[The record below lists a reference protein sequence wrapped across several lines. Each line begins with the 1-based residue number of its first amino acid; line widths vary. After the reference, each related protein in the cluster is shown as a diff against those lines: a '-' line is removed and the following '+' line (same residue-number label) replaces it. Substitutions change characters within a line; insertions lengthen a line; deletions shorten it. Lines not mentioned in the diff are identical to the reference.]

1 MLAPDCV
8 VAIAG
13 SGSAGAAR
21 FAQTRSPSVR
31 TRHGS
36 TRTLGIRGQT
46 PTPTRSPRSSGG
58 AMPRDQR
65 FARRSDAHAV
75 AAVDMGGPQHHV
87 DTDHHGATMTQP
99 LDIP

>member
-58 AMPRDQR
+58 A
-65 FARRSDAHAV
+65 
-75 AAVDMGGPQHHV
+75 
-87 DTDHHGATMTQP
+87 TMTRP
-99 LDIP
+99 LDIPNVADVTGQLRTLKAKYHTDLGASASLSTRSAT